1 MTSARVP
8 TAGPLASSEVLMV
21 SATSVAVANT
31 VPGSG
36 ATRNAGLAAA
46 RPSCARGPRRV
57 SASAGRPPGRA
68 QPAPGAGPAD
78 GVAQSTHTYP
88 CVCVSTKCAV

>member
-8 TAGPLASSEVLMV
+8 TAGPLASSAVLMV
-21 SATSVAVANT
+21 SATSVAVVNT

-46 RPSCARGPRRV
+46 RPSCARGQGRQHIRQPP
-57 SASAGRPPGRA
+57 AGPGKA
-68 QPAPGAGPAD
+68 GTGAGPAD
-78 GVAQSTHTYP
+78 EVA
-88 CVCVSTKCAV
+88 